1 MGGPPDGGLHVPTKD
16 AAHSFARAAAVALRD
31 RGIRCN
37 AVCPG
42 FTGPPHGLREVAD
55 LQAPGVDM
63 SEPAIATARGCIGT
77 PVEVAQAAL
86 PLASDTASFGNG
98 AHLFVEK
105 GFAPGGGGRKRCI
118 SLVETNTWLVHSKCP
133 NRNHASIQ
141 NLKYG
146 EGTK

>member
-1 MGGPPDGGLHVPTKD
+1 MTGPPGDGGLHVPTTD

-77 PVEVAQAAL
+77 PVEVGQAAL
-86 PLASDTASFGNG
+86 FPASDAASFGNG
-98 AHLFVEK
+98 AHLFVEN
-105 GFAPGGGGRKRCI
+105 GFAAGWGAPKHVKNEICTKGCGFFVEKAI
-118 SLVETNTWLVHSKCP
+118 SSV
-133 NRNHASIQ
+133 
-141 NLKYG
+141 
-146 EGTK
+146 